1 MLKDPV
7 CGKRLNH
14 NKAHILIEYNGVQ
27 YALCCPKCQSEFEH
41 SPQTYAKPELGEK
54 VKKIAH
60 PPHRRPQS

>member
-27 YALCCPKCQSEFEH
+27 YALCCPKCQSEYEH

-60 PPHRRPQS
+60 RVRLP